1 MKKLLRAL
9 PFTILLALAACGKS
23 FESRIVEGH
32 WVAENFRFYGLKLP
46 IGPDLQIDAKSLR
59 LSTDL
64 EPIPLTAVEVDGNEV
79 TLQTSLGVGL
89 VFNFENENRM
99 YFTIPILGDRIY
111 YQRQLTPSV
120 RQRDAQQASPTKRQ
134 PSHAEVA
141 TSNQTPRALSRPEP
155 KLHTEHAA
163 SRATSPYLPASPAT
177 QPQPTYFTHAL
188 DLVQKNRVDEAIRA
202 LSAALQNTEIQWQE
216 IEAEPA
222 FSQLIKD
229 PRLEVLRQ
237 RWQSKP

>member
-1 MKKLLRAL
+1 MKKLLHAL
-9 PFTILLALAACGKS
+9 PLTILLALAACGKGLD
-23 FESRIVEGH
+23 SRVIEGH

-99 YFTIPILGDRIY
+99 YFSIPILGDRIY
-111 YQRQLTPSV
+111 YQRQLTPAVAQSDV
-120 RQRDAQQASPTKRQ
+120 QQRSSTKHRLNQADTP
-134 PSHAEVA
+134 P
-141 TSNQTPRALSRPEP
+141 QTPRALNHIGPTSLP
-155 KLHTEHAA
+155 LAA
-163 SRATSPYLPASPAT
+163 SLPPSSGLT
-177 QPQPTYFTHAL
+177 RHPTKFTNFTRAL
-188 DLVQKNRVDEAIRA
+188 DLVQQGRTDEAIRA
-202 LSAALQNTEIQWQE
+202 LSSALENTETQWKD

-222 FSQLIKD
+222 FALLIQD
-229 PRLEVLRQ
+229 PRLEVLKL
-237 RWQSKP
+237 RWQSKL

>member
-1 MKKLLRAL
+1 MKKILRAL
-9 PFTILLALAACGKS
+9 PFTILLALAACGKNL
-23 FESRIVEGH
+23 ESRIVEGH

-46 IGPDLQIDAKSLR
+46 IGPDLQIDAKSLS
-59 LSTDL
+59 LSTGL
-64 EPIPLTAVEVDGNEV
+64 EPIPLNAVEVDGNEV

-120 RQRDAQQASPTKRQ
+120 MQRDVQQESPTKRQ
-134 PSHAEVA
+134 PSQAEVA

-155 KLHTEHAA
+155 TLHTEHAA
-163 SRATSPYLPASPAT
+163 SLATSPYLPAT
-177 QPQPTYFTHAL
+177 QPQPSYFTHAL
-188 DLVQKNRVDEAIRA
+188 DLVQKNRVNEAIRA
-202 LSAALQNTEIQWQE
+202 LSAALQNTEIQWKE

-222 FSQLIKD
+222 FSQLIED

>member
-1 MKKLLRAL
+1 MKKILRAL
-9 PFTILLALAACGKS
+9 PFTILLALAACGKNL
-23 FESRIVEGH
+23 ESRIVEGH

-46 IGPDLQIDAKSLR
+46 IGPDLQIDAKSLS
-59 LSTDL
+59 LSTGL
-64 EPIPLTAVEVDGNEV
+64 EPIPLNAVEVDGNEV

-111 YQRQLTPSV
+111 YLRQLTPSV
-120 RQRDAQQASPTKRQ
+120 IQRDVQQESPTKRQ
-134 PSHAEVA
+134 PSQAEVA

-155 KLHTEHAA
+155 TLHTEHTA
-163 SRATSPYLPASPAT
+163 SLATSPYLPAT
-177 QPQPTYFTHAL
+177 QPQPSYLTHAL
-188 DLVQKNRVDEAIRA
+188 DLVQKNRVNEAIRA
-202 LSAALQNTEIQWQE
+202 LSAALQNTEIQWKE

-222 FSQLIKD
+222 FSQLIED

>member
-1 MKKLLRAL
+1 MKKLLHAL
-9 PFTILLALAACGKS
+9 PLTILLALAACGKGLD
-23 FESRIVEGH
+23 SRVIEGH

-99 YFTIPILGDRIY
+99 YFSMPILGDRIY
-111 YQRQLTPSV
+111 YQRQLTPAVAQSDV
-120 RQRDAQQASPTKRQ
+120 QQRSSTKHRLNQADAP
-134 PSHAEVA
+134 P
-141 TSNQTPRALSRPEP
+141 QTPRALN
-155 KLHTEHAA
+155 HTEPTSLPLTA
-163 SRATSPYLPASPAT
+163 SHPPSSGLTPH
-177 QPQPTYFTHAL
+177 PTKFTNFTRAL
-188 DLVQKNRVDEAIRA
+188 DLVQQGRTDEAIRA
-202 LSAALQNTEIQWQE
+202 LSSALENTETQWKD

-222 FSQLIKD
+222 FALLIQD
-229 PRLEVLRQ
+229 PRLEVLKL

>member
-1 MKKLLRAL
+1 MKKILRAL
-9 PFTILLALAACGKS
+9 PFTILLALAACGKNL
-23 FESRIVEGH
+23 ESRIVEGH

-46 IGPDLQIDAKSLR
+46 IGPDLQIDAKSLS
-59 LSTDL
+59 LSTGL
-64 EPIPLTAVEVDGNEV
+64 EPIPLNAVEVDGNEV

-120 RQRDAQQASPTKRQ
+120 TQRDVQQESPTKRQ
-134 PSHAEVA
+134 PSQAEVA

-155 KLHTEHAA
+155 TLHTEHAA
-163 SRATSPYLPASPAT
+163 SLATSPYLPAT

-188 DLVQKNRVDEAIRA
+188 DLVQKNRVNEAIRA
-202 LSAALQNTEIQWQE
+202 LSAALQNTEIQWKE

-222 FSQLIKD
+222 FSLLIED

>member
-1 MKKLLRAL
+1 MKHLLQAL
-9 PFTILLALAACGKS
+9 PLTILLALAACGKS
-23 FESRIVEGH
+23 LESRVVEGH

-99 YFTIPILGDRIY
+99 YFSIPILGDRIY

-120 RQRDAQQASPTKRQ
+120 GQSDVQQTSPTKHRPNRADAQ
-134 PSHAEVA
+134 PQA
-141 TSNQTPRALSRPEP
+141 PRALN
-155 KLHTEHAA
+155 HTEP
-163 SRATSPYLPASPAT
+163 TSPPLRASLQSSPALAAN
-177 QPQPTYFTHAL
+177 PTTSTNFTRAL
-188 DLVQKNRVDEAIRA
+188 DLVQQSRIDEAIRA
-202 LSAALQNTEIQWQE
+202 LSSALQSTEIQWKA

-222 FSQLIKD
+222 FAQLVQD
-229 PRLEVLRQ
+229 PRLEVLKQ
-237 RWQSKP
+237 RWQPKP